1 MKAIYFDCFAGIS
14 GDMTLGALV
23 DAGLDIEMLKSELS
37 KLNLMGYSTSAEK
50 VVKKGITGT
59 KINIE
64 IEEQNAHRHLRHI
77 NEIIDNSALDDDIKQ
92 TAKKIFLRLAEAEAK
107 IHNTTVEKIH
117 FHEVGAVD
125 AIIDIVGAVIGIRLL
140 GIEKIYASRIHVG
153 NGFVKCRHGKIP
165 LPAPATVDLLKNVP
179 VYSTGI
185 EGELTTPTGAAIIT
199 TLAESFGN
207 MPLMNIRQIGY
218 GVGTSDRE
226 IPNLL
231 RVMIGEI
238 IESGYE
244 TDTVTIIETNI
255 DDMNPEFYEYVS
267 EKLLKLGA
275 LDVCTSPV
283 YMKKSRPGAL
293 LSIITDHDK
302 IEDILSVIFSETTT
316 IGIRMYHA
324 ERIKLQRE
332 VVIVATQYGDVRV
345 KISKYKDQ
353 VKNIAPEYDDCKK
366 IAAEK
371 NIPLKNV
378 YDAARKAVD

>member
-37 KLNLMGYSTSAEK
+37 KLNLMGYGISAEK
-50 VVKKGITGT
+50 VVKNGITGT
-59 KINIE
+59 RVNVE

-77 NEIIDNSALDDDIKQ
+77 NEIIDNSTLDDDIKL
-92 TAKKIFLRLAEAEAK
+92 TAEKIFLRLAEAEAK
-107 IHNTTVEKIH
+107 IHNTAIEKIH

-125 AIIDIVGAVIGIRLL
+125 AIIDIVGAVIGIKLL

-153 NGFVKCRHGKIP
+153 SGFVECRHGKIP
-165 LPAPATVDLLKNVP
+165 LPAPATAELLKNVP

-218 GVGTSDRE
+218 GAGTSDRE

-231 RVMIGEI
+231 RVMVGEI
-238 IESGYE
+238 AESDYE

-255 DDMNPEFYEYVS
+255 DDMNSEFYEYVS
-267 EKLLKLGA
+267 EKLLRLGA
-275 LDVCTSPV
+275 LDVYTSPI
-283 YMKKSRPGAL
+283 YMKKSRPGVL
-293 LSIITDHDK
+293 LSIIADHDK

-316 IGIRMYHA
+316 IGIRMHHA
-324 ERIKLQRE
+324 ERMKLQRE
-332 VVIVATQYGDVRV
+332 VVTVATQYGDIRV

-378 YDAARKAVD
+378 YDAARRAVE

>member
-1 MKAIYFDCFAGIS
+1 
-14 GDMTLGALV
+14 MTLGALV

-37 KLNLMGYSTSAEK
+37 KLNLMGYSISAEK
-50 VVKKGITGT
+50 VVKNGITGT
-59 KINIE
+59 KVNVE

-117 FHEVGAVD
+117 FHEVGAID

-153 NGFVKCRHGKIP
+153 DGFVECRHGKIP
-165 LPAPATVDLLKNVP
+165 LPAPATAELLKNVP

-207 MPLMNIRQIGY
+207 MPAMNIRQIGY
-218 GVGTSDRE
+218 GAGTSDRE

-238 IESGYE
+238 TESDYE

-293 LSIITDHDK
+293 LSIIADHDK